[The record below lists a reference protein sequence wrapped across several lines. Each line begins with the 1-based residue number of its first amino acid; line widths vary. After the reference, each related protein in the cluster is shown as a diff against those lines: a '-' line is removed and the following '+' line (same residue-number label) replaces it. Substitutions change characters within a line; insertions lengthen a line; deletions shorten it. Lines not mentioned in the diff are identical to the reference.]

1 MTEEVQLDAPY
12 VDATY
17 RAETLDWVRERLA
30 TRWPDLDAL
39 VRAAFAG
46 VAGGP
51 EDRRRGREA
60 WAHLRPTFINI
71 TVTVA
76 PGPPDKWCRYLEIWS
91 ATDEQRAYGQAAKSV
106 DVGSPARMPGP
117 LAVGDPVELDVT
129 RLCDQALRDDL

>member
-1 MTEEVQLDAPY
+1 VTDEALFEAPY
-12 VDATY
+12 LDATY
-17 RAETLDWVRERLA
+17 RAETLDWVRERLS

-46 VAGGP
+46 VHGGP
-51 EDRRRGREA
+51 DDRRRGREA

-76 PGPPDKWCRYLEIWS
+76 HEPPHTWRRYLEIWS

-106 DVGSPARMPGP
+106 DVGSPARLPVP
-117 LAVGDPVELDVT
+117 PAAGDAVELDVT
-129 RLCDQALRDDL
+129 RLCDRVLRDDL